1 LKTTQAAKDSKAIK
15 EDGIQPYKELT
26 IEEKLVNLR
35 HRGKGQAGNIGSG
48 IPISKH
54 SKASKV
60 SKLDYSGT
68 DSGTAVIDS
77 DSLLGNSMGDTGK
90 GYYDALEIDAPAR
103 NESQSIFTMFTK
115 LLQGKPLTSEKLA
128 PVMNKMKEHLIAKN
142 VAQETSSVLCKL
154 VCDALVN
161 KTLGPLD
168 SIHNLVRKEME
179 ATLVKVLMPD
189 ASINILNELSDAR
202 KKNQIYSI
210 VFVGVNGVG
219 KSTNLSKLCF
229 WLLQNK
235 VSVLIA
241 ACDTFRSGAVE
252 QLKVHVKNLKN
263 LLDAKIELFDAG
275 YGKDPAA
282 IALKSLEYAKKEG
295 YEVVLVDTAGRMQDN
310 LPLMRALSTLIS
322 KVNPDKIV
330 FVGEALVGNEALSQ
344 LGKFNECI
352 SNFGGVNSTMSSKGP
367 RKIDGILLS
376 KFDTV
381 DDKVGA
387 AVSMAHIT
395 GKPIIFVGTGQ
406 TYTDLRKLNV
416 ASVVDSLLK

>member
-1 LKTTQAAKDSKAIK
+1 
-15 EDGIQPYKELT
+15 
-26 IEEKLVNLR
+26 
-35 HRGKGQAGNIGSG
+35 
-48 IPISKH
+48 
-54 SKASKV
+54 
-60 SKLDYSGT
+60 
-68 DSGTAVIDS
+68 
-77 DSLLGNSMGDTGK
+77 
-90 GYYDALEIDAPAR
+90 
-103 NESQSIFTMFTK
+103 
-115 LLQGKPLTSEKLA
+115 
-128 PVMNKMKEHLIAKN
+128 
-142 VAQETSSVLCKL
+142 
-154 VCDALVN
+154 
-161 KTLGPLD
+161 
-168 SIHNLVRKEME
+168 
-179 ATLVKVLMPD
+179 MPD
-189 ASINILNELSDAR
+189 ASINILNEISDAR
-202 KKNQIYSI
+202 KKNRIYSI

-235 VSVLIA
+235 VAVLIA

-252 QLKVHVKNLKN
+252 QLKVHVKNLKH
-263 LLDAKIELFDAG
+263 LVDAKIELFDAG

-295 YEVVLVDTAGRMQDN
+295 YEVVLIDTAGRMQDN
-310 LPLMRALSTLIS
+310 LPLMRALSALIS

-352 SNFGGVNSTMSSKGP
+352 SNFGGATSSKGP

-387 AVSMAHIT
+387 AVSMAHVT

-416 ASVVDSLLK
+416 ASVVDSLFK